1 MISKNNVS
9 FSKVDKKDYFIYID
23 KNTNRGIFTPF
34 YKGTHNSF
42 FYDFKIS
49 KCRIFH
55 KDAKSYSILD
65 ISLDGKRVMTIS
77 NDSGNSFGNRLR
89 IVEVGTNKIFLE
101 LNSMYIYEAY
111 FTGNP
116 QYILCRGKD
125 YNIVNTFVYDII
137 EQKIVYI
144 LRENIFISNG
154 CFDEKRTYFLYP
166 SSYEDNTI
174 NHLNL
179 FNLSDAKFVVDY
191 SNIKISKLSLINK
204 KDLALMDGNNAIYLY
219 ANKRIYWKL
228 DLFLLFTSE
237 YEGGI
242 FYLDRKI
249 YLDTPAHVRESSDAE
264 IISSTVL
271 FRIDEDSG
279 NLEYLVLPSDIKFK
293 RFTTMFGYKII
304 DASGNV
310 FDVRNNKLQHFPLK
324 LYR

>member
-9 FSKVDKKDYFIYID
+9 FSKIDKKDYFIYID
-23 KNTNRGIFTPF
+23 KNTNRGIFTPY
-34 YKGTHNSF
+34 YKGTNNSF

-65 ISLDGKRVMTIS
+65 ISLDGKRIMTIS
-77 NDSGNSFGNRLR
+77 NDADNLLNNRLR

-101 LNSMYIYEAY
+101 FNSMYIYEAY

-125 YNIVNTFVYDII
+125 FNMVNTFVLDII
-137 EQKIVYI
+137 DKKIVYT

-154 CFDEKRTYFLYP
+154 CFDEKRNYFIYP
-166 SSYEDNTI
+166 SAYEDNTI
-174 NHLNL
+174 NQFDILT
-179 FNLSDAKFVVDY
+179 LSDIKLKIDY
-191 SNIKISKLSLINK
+191 SNIKISKICLINK
-204 KDLALMDGNNAIYLY
+204 KDLALIDGNKAIYLY
-219 ANKRIYWKL
+219 ANKKIYWKM

-249 YLDTPAHVRESSDAE
+249 YLDTPALVKESSDSE
-264 IISSTVL
+264 IVSSTVL

-279 NLEYLVLPSDIKFK
+279 NLEYLLLPSGIKFK
-293 RFTTMFGYKII
+293 KFTTMFGYKII

-310 FDVRNNKLQHFPLK
+310 FDVRNNKLQQFPLK

>member
-23 KNTNRGIFTPF
+23 KNTNRGIFTPY

-55 KDAKSYSILD
+55 KNAKSYSILD
-65 ISLDGKRVMTIS
+65 LSLDGKKVMIIS
-77 NDSGNSFGNRLR
+77 NNADELLNNKLR
-89 IVEVGTNKIFLE
+89 ILEIGTNKIFLE
-101 LNSMYIYEAY
+101 LNYMYIYEAY

-116 QYILCRGKD
+116 RYILCRGKD
-125 YNIVNTFVYDII
+125 FNIINTFIYDII
-137 EQKIVYI
+137 DKKIVYV
-144 LRENIFISNG
+144 LKENIFINNG
-154 CFDEKRTYFLYP
+154 CFYENREYFIYP
-166 SSYEDNTI
+166 STHEDNTI
-174 NHLNL
+174 NQLNL
-179 FNLSDAKFVVDY
+179 LTLSDAKFKVDY
-191 SNIKISKLSLINK
+191 SNIKISKICLINK
-204 KDLALMDGNNAIYLY
+204 KDLALIDGNKAIYLY
-219 ANKRIYWKL
+219 ANKRIYWKI

-264 IISSTVL
+264 IIASTVL

-279 NLEYLVLPSDIKFK
+279 NLEYLVLPNDIKFK
-293 RFTTMFGYKII
+293 RFTTMFGSKII
-304 DASGNV
+304 DSSGNV
-310 FDVRNNKLQHFPLK
+310 FDVRTNKLQSFPLK

>member
-1 MISKNNVS
+1 
-9 FSKVDKKDYFIYID
+9 
-23 KNTNRGIFTPF
+23 
-34 YKGTHNSF
+34 
-42 FYDFKIS
+42 
-49 KCRIFH
+49 
-55 KDAKSYSILD
+55 
-65 ISLDGKRVMTIS
+65 MTIS
-77 NDSGNSFGNRLR
+77 NNAEDILNNKLR

-116 QYILCRGKD
+116 QYILCRGKE

-137 EQKIVYI
+137 ERKIVYI
-144 LRENIFISNG
+144 LRENIFLSNG
-154 CFDEKRTYFLYP
+154 CFDEKRTYFIYP

-174 NHLNL
+174 NQLNL
-179 FNLSDAKFVVDY
+179 SNLSDSKFVIDY
-191 SNIKISKLSLINK
+191 SNIKISKVCLINK
-204 KDLALMDGNNAIYLY
+204 KDLALIDGNNAIYLY
-219 ANKRIYWKL
+219 ANKRIYWKM

-249 YLDTPAHVRESSDAE
+249 YLDTPAHVRESSDSE
-264 IISSTVL
+264 IVSSTVL
-271 FRIDEDSG
+271 FRIDEGSG

>member
-9 FSKVDKKDYFIYID
+9 FSKVNKKDYFIYID
-23 KNTNRGIFTPF
+23 KNTNRGIFTPY
-34 YKGTHNSF
+34 YKGTNNSF

-55 KDAKSYSILD
+55 KNAKSYSILD
-65 ISLDGKRVMTIS
+65 LSLDGKKVMIIS
-77 NDSGNSFGNRLR
+77 NDADELLNNKLR
-89 IVEVGTNKIFLE
+89 IVEIGTNKIFLE
-101 LNSMYIYEAY
+101 LNYMYIYEAY

-116 QYILCRGKD
+116 RYILCRGKD
-125 YNIVNTFVYDII
+125 FNIINTFIYDII
-137 EQKIVYI
+137 DKKIVYI
-144 LRENIFISNG
+144 LKENIFINNG
-154 CFDEKRTYFLYP
+154 CFYENRKYFIYP
-166 SSYEDNTI
+166 STHEDNTI
-174 NHLNL
+174 NQLNL
-179 FNLSDAKFVVDY
+179 LTLSDAKFKVDY
-191 SNIKISKLSLINK
+191 SNIKISKICLINK
-204 KDLALMDGNNAIYLY
+204 KDLALIDGNKAIYLY
-219 ANKRIYWKL
+219 ANKRIYWKI

-249 YLDTPAHVRESSDAE
+249 YLDTPALVKESSDSE
-264 IISSTVL
+264 IISNTVL

-293 RFTTMFGYKII
+293 RFTTMFGSKII